1 MGFYQSILTS
11 YNFYRN
17 DDRLKRENKR
27 QQEQAKLSEKVL
39 KDLEHSKEKQLERD
53 ELKKKE
59 ILDHY
64 KHMKNRLEQNE
75 LERKEK
81 KLEWKKNEKKSSKKE
96 YNYLISQK
104 RYENE
109 IVLPELE
116 KVS

>member
-1 MGFYQSILTS
+1 M
-11 YNFYRN
+11 
-17 DDRLKRENKR
+17 
-27 QQEQAKLSEKVL
+27 SEKVL
-39 KDLEHSKEKQLERD
+39 KDMEHSKEKQIVRD
-53 ELKKKE
+53 EIKKKE

-81 KLEWKKNEKKSSKKE
+81 MHKWKKNEKKSSKKQ